1 MFDPATIAS
10 PRLRR
15 LHAYWD
21 AKRAGRAMPARR
33 DIDPLEMTWAL
44 GDIALIDVLQDGEF
58 SWRLDGTNLVEFF
71 GCDLTGRRLAEHP
84 SGVHIPAMRQT
95 LETPVRAREPFHQF
109 RPYSKD
115 TYRWNYESLLLPLSD
130 DGMRVDMLLQMLD
143 IKRPDAARAG
153 G

>member
-15 LHAYWD
+15 LYDYWD
-21 AKRAGRAMPARR
+21 AKRAGRPMPARP
-33 DIDPLEMTWAL
+33 DIDPLEIPWAL
-44 GDIALIDVLQDGEF
+44 GDIALIDVLPDGEF
-58 SWRLDGTNLVEFF
+58 RWRLDGTRLVEFF
-71 GCDLTGRRLAEHP
+71 GSDLTGLRLAEHP
-84 SGVHIPAMRQT
+84 SGVHIPMMRRT
-95 LETPVRAREPFHQF
+95 LETPVAAREPFHQF

-115 TYRWNYESLLLPLSD
+115 TLRWNYESLLLPLSG
-130 DGMRVDMLLQMLD
+130 DGTRVDMLLQMLD